1 MPLAI
6 LIFFCTVP
14 KYFIIK
20 CLVSTCIY
28 FMYKLYTVLGP
39 ISRYTGYS
47 VCMSVCVCAYLP
59 ISQYFGID
67 VNPG

>member
-47 VCMSVCVCAYLP
+47 VCMSVCVCVPIYLFLN
-59 ISQYFGID
+59 ILELM
-67 VNPG
+67 